1 MKVSLSKIGGRGGR
15 PFACAWLALCLL
27 LVASPPPARSQAEGR
42 ESASR
47 EQGARPRAGG
57 GGNSLMRRLNL
68 TPEQRT
74 RLREIRGQSE
84 PEARELVRRV
94 RLARRALDD
103 AIYADSA
110 DEALVGRRARALSE
124 AQAALLRLR
133 TATEL
138 KVRHVLTPEQLQLFR
153 ELRSRAQRRRMTQ
166 GRRRGAERTLP
177 HDTRDIEPGWAD
189 APAADTTGDPR
200 PQGPPRARGRRP

>member
-1 MKVSLSKIGGRGGR
+1 MKVSLLKIGGGRR
-15 PFACAWLALCLL
+15 PFARALLSVALL
-27 LVASPPPARSQAEGR
+27 LAAAPAVVRAQVQDPVHAAPEQDGGR
-42 ESASR
+42 
-47 EQGARPRAGG
+47 RPRG